1 MVLIKIFTDAS
12 VHKFKDAAPKFGL
25 AVAMFENDE
34 PYSHRILLGG
44 VQISRIVDITS
55 CSNPTVELLAAA
67 LALEGLCNALSVAGL
82 RANLRD
88 QVSVELYA
96 DYNGVEKYCS
106 GKWKVKKLD
115 TQFRKM
121 ALRMVTAYDNLFA
134 MINGL
139 KVYHVK
145 GHSGN
150 DGNEVADRLANLAA
164 CSDGVNQ
171 SDMHI
176 DEIEAFVKLIN
187 LRD

>member
-25 AVAMFENDE
+25 AVAMFENNE
-34 PYSHRILLGG
+34 SYSHRILLGG
-44 VQISRIVDITS
+44 LQISRIVDITS
-55 CSNPTVELLAAA
+55 CSNPTVELLAAT
-67 LALEGLCNALSVAGL
+67 LALEGLRDALSVPGL

-88 QVSVELYA
+88 QVNVELYA
-96 DYNGVEKYCS
+96 DYIGVEKYCT
-106 GKWKVKKLD
+106 GEWKVKKLD
-115 TQFRKM
+115 TEFRKM

-134 MINGL
+134 MVNSL
-139 KVYHVK
+139 KVHHIK

-150 DGNEVADRLANLAA
+150 KGNMVADRLANLAA

-171 SDMHI
+171 SDMHV